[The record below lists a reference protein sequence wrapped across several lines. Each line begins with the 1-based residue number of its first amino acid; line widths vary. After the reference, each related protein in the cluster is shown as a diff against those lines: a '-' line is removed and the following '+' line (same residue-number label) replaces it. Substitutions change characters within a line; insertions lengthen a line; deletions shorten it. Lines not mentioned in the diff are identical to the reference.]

1 MTNKGKIVSINQEI
15 IGVEYEAGLFPHEIL
30 FLEKNPEAKLEVSKI
45 HHQNLYSCISLSSPD
60 LFSRGDKV
68 IRSGKTLEIGV
79 GPQLLGR
86 ILDIL
91 GKPIDNLPPPVFE
104 KKIPL
109 YQPPPEYSQLNFQ
122 NEILETGIKV
132 IDFFAPIKKGGKI
145 GLFGGSGV
153 GKTVLLSELMH
164 NIAFFHKGISVFAGI
179 GERIREGHELVEMLK
194 TKDILPSSVLIFGQ
208 MNEPAPVRFRAGFSA
223 TAIAEYFRDY
233 HQKDVLLFIDNIY
246 RFIQAGN
253 ELSTILNELPSE
265 DGYQPTLESEI
276 GALQERLVS
285 NENGTITSIQTVYV
299 PADDIIDA
307 GVQALLPYFDSTII
321 LSRTVYQEGRH
332 PSVDILASSSSI
344 ISRQILG
351 REHYETLL
359 EALKIL
365 KRYGYLQRIVA
376 IVGENEL
383 SLSDRLIFKRAQ
395 KILNFM
401 TQDLYVTTDQT
412 GNEGKYIKKE
422 KTIEGVR
429 EIISGHLDDFPE
441 EAFLYIGDL
450 NDLKR

>member
-1 MTNKGKIVSINQEI
+1 
-15 IGVEYEAGLFPHEIL
+15 
-30 FLEKNPEAKLEVSKI
+30 
-45 HHQNLYSCISLSSPD
+45 
-60 LFSRGDKV
+60 
-68 IRSGKTLEIGV
+68 
-79 GPQLLGR
+79 
-86 ILDIL
+86 
-91 GKPIDNLPPPVFE
+91 
-104 KKIPL
+104 
-109 YQPPPEYSQLNFQ
+109 
-122 NEILETGIKV
+122 
-132 IDFFAPIKKGGKI
+132 
-145 GLFGGSGV
+145 
-153 GKTVLLSELMH
+153 
-164 NIAFFHKGISVFAGI
+164 
-179 GERIREGHELVEMLK
+179 
-194 TKDILPSSVLIFGQ
+194 

-233 HQKDVLLFIDNIY
+233 HQKDILLFIDNIY
-246 RFIQAGN
+246 RFLQAGN

-285 NENGTITSIQTVYV
+285 NENGAITSIQTVYV

-321 LSRTVYQEGRH
+321 LSRSVYQEGRH
-332 PSVDILASSSSI
+332 PSVDILASSSSM

-351 REHYETLL
+351 KEHYETLL

-401 TQDLYVTTDQT
+401 TQDLYVTAEQT

-422 KTIEGVR
+422 RTIEGVR